1 MTWQQIRQ
9 HYPNEWLLIEAT
21 EARTQQ
27 GKRILENMLVIDTFP
42 DGTTAWKA
50 YTESHKN
57 NPNREFFPVHTS
69 KETLEIE
76 EHVWLGVRTGKLE
89 RLPS

>member
-42 DGTTAWKA
+42 DGTTA
-50 YTESHKN
+50 
-57 NPNREFFPVHTS
+57 
-69 KETLEIE
+69 
-76 EHVWLGVRTGKLE
+76 
-89 RLPS
+89 